1 MSKALIE
8 SGANS
13 GQLELEVTETLLLNS
28 VEETAEM
35 LMQLKRMNIKASID
49 DFGTGY
55 SSLSYLRT
63 LPIDTLKIDKSFVD
77 VIGEDANGKSIV
89 DTIIRL
95 AHTLGMTVIAEGV
108 EYSEQLDYLKSRSCD
123 CIQGF
128 LFSRPL
134 EGDDVNALVMEYGGV
149 KS

>member
-1 MSKALIE
+1 
-8 SGANS
+8 
-13 GQLELEVTETLLLNS
+13 
-28 VEETAEM
+28 M

-134 EGDDVNALVMEYGGV
+134 EGDDVNALIAEYGCV
-149 KS
+149 KN